1 MILENIHKRNSWEK
15 SMIFRATG
23 VILDKL
29 QPDWRQRSARKR
41 SSWDLPKPMLIFVVT
56 QLWLAYRRWYQQS
69 ALEEKD
75 GK

>member
-1 MILENIHKRNSWEK
+1 
-15 SMIFRATG
+15 MIFRATG

>member
-1 MILENIHKRNSWEK
+1 
-15 SMIFRATG
+15 MIFRATG

-29 QPDWRQRSARKR
+29 QPDWRQRSARKKKR
-41 SSWDLPKPMLIFVVT
+41 RGTCPSSMLIFGVT